1 MALPLSYNL
10 RNLTVRKTTT
20 IMTVAGIGLTVAV
33 LLSILA
39 LVEGLNSAFA
49 ATGHPLNVL
58 VLRKGSDSE
67 LVSNFPRASYLDL
80 RVKPGIARSRSGE
93 PMASLEVVT
102 IINVDLPDNPD
113 GANTTLRGLT
123 PVGLEMRDYVHLA
136 EGRWF
141 QAGQREVVVGRSLS
155 ERTPAARIGQRLRF
169 GSGEW
174 KVVGVMDAGRTAA
187 NSEIFAD
194 LNQVSSDFHRTE
206 VLSSALVRAQD
217 AVAVQALIHDIE
229 DDRRLNCGARTER
242 EYYEAQM
249 RSGAPVK
256 YLGFIIAAIM
266 AIGSSF
272 AAMNTMY
279 AAVSRRSREIG
290 ALRVLGFSRGSVL
303 AGFFLESLALSL
315 AGGVLGCLM
324 ALAMN
329 GRTAN
334 IGNFVTFSEMSFDF
348 RVTPEIM
355 AAGVGF
361 ALLMGALGGFFPARS
376 AARKEILEALRD
388 IG

>member
-1 MALPLSYNL
+1 MAPPLAYHL
-10 RNLTVRKTTT
+10 RSLMVRKTTT
-20 IMTVAGIGLTVAV
+20 IMTAAGIGLTVAV
-33 LLSILA
+33 LLAILA
-39 LVEGLNSAFA
+39 LVQGLNAAFE

-80 RVKPGIARSRSGE
+80 RVKPGIARSRTGE
-93 PMASLEVVT
+93 PMASLEMVT
-102 IINVDLPDNPD
+102 IINLDLPGNPD
-113 GANTTLRGLT
+113 GANVTLRGLT
-123 PVGLEMRDYVHLA
+123 PVGFEMREYVRLA
-136 EGRWF
+136 QGRWF
-141 QAGQREVVVGRSLS
+141 QPGRREVVVGKSLS
-155 ERTPAARIGQRLRF
+155 ERTPAARVGRKLRF
-169 GSGEW
+169 GRGEW
-174 KVVGVMDAGRTAA
+174 DVVGVMDAGRTAA

-194 LNQVSSDFHRTE
+194 LNQVSSDDNRTA

-217 AVAVQALIHDIE
+217 AVAVQALVRDIE
-229 DDRRLNCGARTER
+229 DDRRLNSSARTER
-242 EYYEAQM
+242 DYYEAQT

-256 YLGFIIAAIM
+256 YLGFIVAVIM
-266 AIGSSF
+266 AVGSSF

-290 ALRVLGFSRGSVL
+290 ALRVLGFSRGSIL
-303 AGFFLESLALSL
+303 MGFFLESLALSL

-324 ALAMN
+324 VLLVN

-334 IGNFVTFSEMSFDF
+334 MGNFVTFSEMSFDF
-348 RVTPEIM
+348 QVTPAIM

-361 ALLMGALGGFFPARS
+361 ALLMGALGGFFPART

-388 IG
+388 V